1 MKQLKYVKNLKS
13 RLFRKKER
21 GITVFA
27 PNHKFYLVL
36 LLIAVIITI
45 LAFFVENNKSA
56 FAIWISISCGAVASI
71 IVAWLID
78 EANCRQAEEVAK
90 ENRETLFKRLFS
102 TFENSLQILI
112 YEYLVYTKDNS
123 SKKWFEW
130 TQCAYDQITEQPEFR
145 TEYNRSMYLF
155 FEGIYAQG
163 VIIQAQEASLLKAGI
178 VMKEDIEAL
187 SSMISVCDLA
197 KRKYDSKIEEEELA
211 KFNNTFCNLLRNII
225 RYSPA
230 MKKIN
235 EKCFES
241 TLFQMMQKTK
251 MEDIQSSR
259 QVDNE

>member
-1 MKQLKYVKNLKS
+1 MSENSTKMKQLKYVKNMKS

-21 GITVFA
+21 GITFFA

-45 LAFFVENNKSA
+45 LSFFVEKNDSA
-56 FAIWISISCGAVASI
+56 FTIWTSISCGAIASI

-90 ENRETLFKRLFS
+90 ENRETLFKRLS
-102 TFENSLQILI
+102 SAFENGLQILI
-112 YEYLVYTKDNS
+112 YECLVYTKENS

-130 TQCAYDQITEQPEFR
+130 TQYAYLLTEGHPEFR
-145 TEYNRSMYLF
+145 GDYNYAMYLF

-178 VMKEDIEAL
+178 VMKEDVEAI

-197 KRKYDSKIEEEELA
+197 KRKYDSKTKEEELA

-230 MKKIN
+230 MKEIN
-235 EKCFES
+235 EKSFES
-241 TLFQMMQKTK
+241 SLYQLMQNTKT
-251 MEDIQSSR
+251 
-259 QVDNE
+259 